1 MNLSTGSPAAFYQ
14 GRRVLLIGANGFVGL
29 HGVVALQRL
38 AADLF
43 ISTRGPSALASGF
56 AGRWFR
62 GDLGDPVFVRRIL
75 RETQPLLVLQF
86 AGLTPGRSPIDAG
99 ALFESNVLGTF
110 HLLTALQQE
119 APRVTSLLVGS
130 SGVYRQPERGQT
142 ISEGHGVAP
151 TSDYSKS
158 KLLQEMI
165 AVGFGH
171 EFGLPIVRAR
181 TFNLV
186 GPGEPPGLV
195 CSSFAR
201 QLAAAE
207 LGLSDA
213 TVSVGRLDSW
223 RDFTDVRDAVAAYL
237 LLGEK
242 GRPGEVYNVCS
253 GRAVQIGE
261 ILDRLLGLARVR
273 ARVVPKSA
281 RPEAPGDVD
290 SQRGN
295 YDKLHAE
302 TGWEPRVSLEQSLAD
317 LLDWWR
323 ERLKEQGPR

>member
-1 MNLSTGSPAAFYQ
+1 M
-14 GRRVLLIGANGFVGL
+14 
-29 HGVVALQRL
+29 
-38 AADLF
+38 
-43 ISTRGPSALASGF
+43 
-56 AGRWFR
+56 
-62 GDLGDPVFVRRIL
+62 L
-75 RETQPLLVLQF
+75 RETQPVLVFHF
-86 AGLTPGRSPIDAG
+86 AGLTPGRPPIDAG
-99 ALFESNVLGTF
+99 ALFQSNVLGTF

-119 APRVTSLLVGS
+119 APHATSLLIGS
-130 SGVYRQPERGQT
+130 SGLYRPEREP

-151 TSDYSKS
+151 TSDYSRS

-165 AVGFGH
+165 AVGIGH

-186 GPGEPPGLV
+186 GPGQPPGLV

-207 LGLSDA
+207 LGLSEA
-213 TVSVGRLDSW
+213 QVSVGRLDSW
-223 RDFTDVRDAVAAYL
+223 RDFTDVRDAVSAYL

-261 ILDRLLGLARVR
+261 ILDRLLGLARIRV
-273 ARVVPKSA
+273 RVVPNSSG
-281 RPEAPGDVD
+281 PSAPGDID
-290 SQRGN
+290 SQRGR

-323 ERLKEQGPR
+323 ERLKEQGRR